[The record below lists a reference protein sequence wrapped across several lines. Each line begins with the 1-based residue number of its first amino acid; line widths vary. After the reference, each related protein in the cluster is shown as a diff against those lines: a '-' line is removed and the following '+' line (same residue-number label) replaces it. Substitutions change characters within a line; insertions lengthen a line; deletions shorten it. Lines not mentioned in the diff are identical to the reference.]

1 MALIYVHFEFR
12 KESQVEPIKEI
23 VNRYIAEKKLLLEKP
38 SSVDLFKPL
47 ERCLVSV
54 DSEYVDEF
62 IRELEQNPVIAVKKH
77 ASD

>member
-12 KESQVEPIKEI
+12 NESQVEPIKEI
-23 VNRYIAEKKLLLEKP
+23 VNRYITEKKLLLERP

-54 DSEYVDEF
+54 DSDYVDEF
-62 IRELEQNPVIAVKKH
+62 IKELEQYPVIAIKKH
-77 ASD
+77 APE